1 MTDEFDNALR
11 ESLSNNLYNTVIN
24 VSDVIRALTEARM
37 MSGLTFTEIS
47 KMSGVSTRRLKKF
60 ECLHR
65 VPSLID
71 LCAVLAVYGKEL
83 RVCQRPE

>member
-1 MTDEFDNALR
+1 MTE
-11 ESLSNNLYNTVIN
+11 EKMPLSNHLYDTVTNAADIAQ
-24 VSDVIRALTEARM
+24 ALTNARM
-37 MSGLTFTEIS
+37 MSGLTFEELS
-47 KMSGVSTRRLKKF
+47 KKSGVSTRRLKKF